1 LIQTYLTLAVA
12 VLTPLVTF
20 FVTARRLS
28 GKVATSEAKDLWVES
43 RSIREDL
50 NRRNEY
56 LCSKLD
62 DCETHIAK
70 LEHRVLE
77 LERANSILEME
88 NRRLKEKLNGTTR
101 RT

>member
-56 LCSKLD
+56 LRSKLD
-62 DCETHIAK
+62 ACEVYISE
-70 LEHRVLE
+70 LEHRVLS
-77 LERANSILEME
+77 LERTNSILEAE
-88 NRRLKEKLNGTTR
+88 NRRLKEKLNGAT
-101 RT
+101 